1 MIPRLFI
8 LVMLSAVFFPLFSCK
23 GKHSPIPK
31 TNTQVFNGYWFK
43 GQAEISHYALSQARY
58 GDTHDGET
66 VLVFVT
72 EDFSK
77 SKQVKMDE
85 PQKYKSDAV
94 KVLKLNTNKEFI
106 TGIYK
111 YTMMS
116 SVFMPLDHAEAPHSL
131 KLTASVH
138 DWCGQTFMQANWKGN
153 RYEIQQ
159 FSYFEKDGDKKF
171 ALPRGWLEDEVWTLI
186 RVAPE
191 TLPLGEVKMIASAF
205 YLRLTHTE
213 NKVYNAITALVKKED
228 HYTYSITYSDIKRKL
243 EIDFETTFPYK
254 ILGWTETYGD
264 NEITTGKLLK
274 TMMSDYWLHNQAQ
287 DEPLRD
293 SLNLGH

>member
-31 TNTQVFNGYWFK
+31 TNAQVFNGYWFK

-213 NKVYNAITALVKKED
+213 NKVYNAITALVKKGD
-228 HYTYSITYSDIKRKL
+228 RYTYSITYSDIKRKL

-293 SLNLGH
+293 SLNLSH

>member
-1 MIPRLFI
+1 MIQRLFI
-8 LVMLSAVFFPLFSCK
+8 LVMLSVVLLPLYSCK
-23 GKHSPIPK
+23 DKSSPIPK
-31 TNTQVFNGYWFK
+31 TDTQVFNSYWFK
-43 GQAEISHYALSQARY
+43 GQAEISNYELNQARY
-58 GDTHDGET
+58 GATHHGET
-66 VLVFVT
+66 VLVYVT

-111 YTMMS
+111 YSMMS
-116 SVFMPLDHAEAPHSL
+116 SVFMPLDHSEAPHSL
-131 KLTASVH
+131 KLMASIH

-159 FSYFEKDGDKKF
+159 FSYFEKEGDKKF

-191 TLPLGEVKMIASAF
+191 TLPIGEVKMIASAF
-205 YLRLTHTE
+205 YLRLTQTE

-228 HYTYSITYSDIKRKL
+228 HYTYTITYSDIKRKL
-243 EIDFETTFPYK
+243 EIDFETGFPYK
-254 ILGWTETYGD
+254 ILGWKETYGD

-274 TMMSDYWLHNQAQ
+274 TMMSDYWLHNHAQ

-293 SLNLGH
+293 SLKMGR